1 MSYASDG
8 TAMATGFSGE
18 GERLTSFN
26 VCEGFRRLGW
36 EGLVRIRLVA
46 RRRGVWF
53 RALSGIDRVLL
64 DLSLKVTRAIRSPVL
79 MGALMTIVGK
89 LQDALESRVGRQM
102 RSIGVPLAEKISMI
116 ALKWGNG
123 TAREWARDLGFI
135 RYLTIMKMNG

>member
-8 TAMATGFSGE
+8 TAMATGFGGE

-26 VCEGFRRLGW
+26 VCEGIRRLGW

-53 RALSGIDRVLL
+53 RALSGIDRVLV

-102 RSIGVPLAEKISMI
+102 RSIGIPLAEKKSRISQ
-116 ALKWGNG
+116 L
-123 TAREWARDLGFI
+123 LC
-135 RYLTIMKMNG
+135 